1 METQATHDTSNCSSG
16 REACL
21 GRHVYVLFHLLM
33 RQCDAAAEEIGLTSS
48 RWFLLCSIGD
58 SEHEP
63 TIGEL
68 SDESM
73 LSTQAVS
80 QLVAA
85 MEKEGLVSRHTKP
98 GSGRSV
104 YVRITEEGRRALSQT
119 DSIATRIESRLLAG
133 LESKAVDRI
142 RDDLE
147 KLIENMSANETEI
160 TR

>member
-1 METQATHDTSNCSSG
+1 MGSPDVQPQTSCSKG

-48 RWFLLCSIGD
+48 RWFLLCSIGE

-63 TIGEL
+63 TVGEL
-68 SDESM
+68 SDECM

-85 MEKEGLVSRHTKP
+85 MEKEGLVTRHTKP

-104 YVRITEEGRRALSQT
+104 YVRITDEGRQALSQT
-119 DSIATRIESRLLAG
+119 DAIATRIEGRLLAG
-133 LESKAVDRI
+133 LDQSEIDRI
-142 RDDLE
+142 SDDLE
-147 KLIENMSANETEI
+147 RLIENMSSKEAETP
-160 TR
+160 R

>member
-1 METQATHDTSNCSSG
+1 MGSPKAKGQTHCTTG

-48 RWFLLCSIGD
+48 RWFLLCSIG
-58 SEHEP
+58 SAEQEP

-68 SDESM
+68 SEESM

-85 MEKEGLVSRHTKP
+85 MEKEGLVTRHNKP
-98 GSGRSV
+98 GSGRAV
-104 YVRITEEGRRALSQT
+104 YVRMTEEGRQALSQT
-119 DSIATRIESRLLAG
+119 DAVATRIEDRLLAG
-133 LESKAVDRI
+133 LTQSEIDRI
-142 RDDLE
+142 SSDLE
-147 KLIENMSANETEI
+147 RLIGNMSSQDTET
-160 TR
+160 TQ

>member
-1 METQATHDTSNCSSG
+1 MSSVDSQVVASCQTG

-33 RQCDAAAEEIGLTSS
+33 RQCDAAAESIGLTSS
-48 RWFLLCSIGD
+48 RWFLLCSIASAGD
-58 SEHEP
+58 EP

-80 QLVAA
+80 QLVSA
-85 MEKEGLVSRHTKP
+85 MEREGLVTRHTKP

-104 YVRITEEGRRALSQT
+104 YVRITDSGRTALERT
-119 DSIATRIESRLLAG
+119 DEIATQIESRLLAG
-133 LESKAVDRI
+133 LEQGEIDRI
-142 RDDLE
+142 TADLE
-147 KLIENMSANETEI
+147 RLIENMSAKDAEKTK
-160 TR
+160 